1 MCIPLFTEQYPDSGT
16 NIQYRYHTNAAITEE
31 IMLALADKMA
41 GAATQFSNSMQGYDE
56 FILAR
61 DAFASINHQLFSFA
75 GKRSNFV
82 VHPGAVSN
90 ALALVN

>member
-1 MCIPLFTEQYPDSGT
+1 MCIPMFTEQYPDSDS
-16 NIQYRYHTNAAITEE
+16 NILYRYHTNDNITEE
-31 IMLALADKMA
+31 VMLALADKMS

-61 DAFASINHQLFSFA
+61 EAFASINHQLFSLA
-75 GKRSNFV
+75 VKRSNFV

-90 ALALVN
+90 ALDLVN